1 MHADKLVLPVI
12 QIIGSYAY
20 IKIKDTDRID
30 LFHLGIV
37 LPQMKM
43 LGDGLRHAIEHT
55 FQIIKLAS
63 ILDLDKD
70 DISLVFLA
78 LISTRLNLSSASCW
92 FPSLSNISS
101 ILICSPKNTVR
112 KTFLALRN
120 SLFAGVRRLMAQ
132 SKRIYRSCNSFIYF
146 SSFSVFFSI
155 VISCFSYP
163 TIGWLQ
169 MYIKRSGIQAY
180 PI

>member
-30 LFHLGIV
+30 LFHPGIV

-55 FQIIKLAS
+55 FQIIKLAG

-70 DISLVFLA
+70 DISLCVLS
-78 LISTRLNLSSASCW
+78 LESTRLNLSSASCW

-112 KTFLALRN
+112 KPSSTPK
-120 SLFAGVRRLMAQ
+120 FAFCRSRRLMAQ